1 MMNILKKNV
10 YPRSY
15 LHNCATCPLT
25 LNVKESNISHIFNIF
40 NILSSL
46 RNKYGITKGV
56 SNGIKIKTELG
67 HSINDKNLN

>member
-1 MMNILKKNV
+1 MAQNGNIL
-10 YPRSY
+10 
-15 LHNCATCPLT
+15 AQ
-25 LNVKESNISHIFNIF
+25 NIPFWEAPCTHIFNIF